1 MTSPRELYDKKLVEL
16 IENVP
21 TDLETDESTTAMRN
35 LRTFSECR
43 PPQAEPEPEP
53 PAEPEPE
60 PPAVPTTA
68 WEKTKAGIAAVW
80 NNETTR
86 VLIKAGGTFAG
97 VALVAWSTIHRDHV
111 IERQALAQANQRPN

>member
-43 PPQAEPEPEP
+43 PPQV
-53 PAEPEPE
+53 EPEPE

-68 WEKTKAGIAAVW
+68 WEKMKAGIAAVW
-80 NNETTR
+80 DNETTR
-86 VLIKAGGTFAG
+86 TLIKTGGTFAG